1 MKKILKPLFQ
11 LIRSHSRLRHSFAM
25 HLLVA
30 LPILLV
36 SQLISSPLILAAT
49 GQNPAWPHEQ
59 LTGLWEQYDDDTKQ
73 LSSLVRL
80 VQLPDGHFEG
90 VVEKII
96 PGPGEDPDPKCA
108 KCEGMRKN
116 QRVLGMQII
125 TNLRRTDIARYEKG
139 EILDPDSG
147 DSYRLRISVIENG
160 QKLEVRGYLGLSFFG
175 RSQIWLRAINQVG
188 ASKN

>member
-1 MKKILKPLFQ
+1 MKKILKLLFQ
-11 LIRSHSRLRHSFAM
+11 LIRSHSRLRHSFVM
-25 HLLVA
+25 HLVVV
-30 LPILLV
+30 LPT
-36 SQLISSPLILAAT
+36 LIVSPLILAAT
-49 GQNPAWPHEQ
+49 GQNPTWPREQ

-96 PGPGEDPDPKCA
+96 PGPDEDPDPKCT
-108 KCEGMRKN
+108 KCEGVRKN
-116 QRVLGMQII
+116 QRVLGMRII

-147 DSYRLRISVIENG
+147 DSYRLRISVIESG

-175 RSQIWLRAINQVG
+175 RSQIWLRAMNQVG

>member
-11 LIRSHSRLRHSFAM
+11 LIRSHSKLRRSFVM

-36 SQLISSPLILAAT
+36 SPLILAAT
-49 GQNPAWPHEQ
+49 GQNPAWPREQ